1 MLMHILFLPIWDSF
15 KCYSRENLVLI
26 FYCLCACTF
35 VAQLLSRVQHF
46 AARGLQHTRLS
57 CPSPFPGAFSNL
69 WPLSQWCHPTIS
81 FYVIPFSSCIQ
92 STIIRIFSNESTFC
106 IRWSKYWSFISPSNE
121 YSRLTFFRIHRFDLL
136 AVQGTLRYLL
146 LKRLLLTLLK
156 SQFKSISSL
165 ALSLLYEGFPSGSAG
180 KESACNSEDLGSIP
194 GLRRSPGEGKG
205 YPLQYFGLENSMDY
219 SLTSIYDYLKNHSF
233 DYMDFCRQSDV
244 SAF

>member
-1 MLMHILFLPIWDSF
+1 MLMHIWFLPIWDSF

-35 VAQLLSRVQHF
+35 VVQLLSHVQHF
-46 AARGLQHTRLS
+46 AAHGLQHTRLS
-57 CPSPFPGAFSNL
+57 CPSPSPGAFSNL
-69 WPLSQWCHPTIS
+69 CPLSQWCHPTIS
-81 FYVIPFSSCIQ
+81 SYVIPFSSCIQ

-121 YSRLTFFRIHRFDLL
+121 YSGLTFFRIHRFDLL
-136 AVQGTLRYLL
+136 AIQGTLRSLL

-156 SQFKSISSL
+156 SQFKSINSL
-165 ALSLLYEGFPSGSAG
+165 ALSLLYEGFPCGSAG

-205 YPLQYFGLENSMDY
+205 YPLQYFGLENSMNY
-219 SLTSIYDYLKNHSF
+219 SLTSIHDYLKNRSF